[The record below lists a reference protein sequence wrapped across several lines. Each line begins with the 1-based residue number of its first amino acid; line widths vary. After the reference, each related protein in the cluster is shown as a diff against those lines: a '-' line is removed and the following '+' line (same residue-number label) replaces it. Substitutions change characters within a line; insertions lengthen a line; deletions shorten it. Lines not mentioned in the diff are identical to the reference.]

1 MSFTW
6 ATLRAVTTA
15 RCPRSSTRSASAR
28 PRPVEQPVMSQTG
41 LATGFDD
48 MVQISYVEDE
58 RTPLWPAL
66 LYGKRLSL
74 TLRSGIVFVSVDP
87 LFDCEASRRGSPHF
101 PKDHHD

>member
-1 MSFTW
+1 
-6 ATLRAVTTA
+6 
-15 RCPRSSTRSASAR
+15 
-28 PRPVEQPVMSQTG
+28 MSQTG

-74 TLRSGIVFVSVDP
+74 TLRSGILFVSVDP
-87 LFDCEASRRGSPHF
+87 LFGCEASRRGSPHF